1 MSVYQNVITQFD
13 KAISK
18 MLTVSKETRD
28 ILLAPEREITV
39 NFPVRMDNGTL
50 KVFKGFR
57 IQHNSNRGP
66 YKGGIRY
73 WPTVDFDDVSALSA
87 WMTFK
92 CAVMD
97 LPFGGAKG
105 GVVCDPHKLSKDEL
119 HRITKEYT
127 TAIACVIGPDK
138 DIPAPDV
145 GTNSEV
151 MKWMCR
157 TYSKIVGK
165 RTYSIVTGKP
175 VSYGG
180 SLGRKEAT
188 GRGVA
193 IIANELV
200 NVKGKTVA
208 IQGFGNVGMNAAKTL
223 YDMGAKIIAVSD
235 INGEIYDKN
244 GIDIDNLILYL
255 EHKGNGALANHPSL
269 KHTTTLLE
277 IDCDILIPAAIENV
291 ITINNADKIKAK
303 YIVEGAN
310 GPITPEA
317 ENILLKNKVI
327 IAPDILANAGGVTV
341 SYYEWVQNNFKEHWS
356 LEKVNDKLEKKLKE
370 AYGIVSITAEKYGT
384 DLRTGAY
391 ILAIDR
397 IVKGR

>member
-1 MSVYQNVITQFD
+1 MSMYQNVISQFD
-13 KAISK
+13 KAISM
-18 MLTVSKETRD
+18 MLNVPKGTRE
-28 ILLAPEREITV
+28 IVLAPEREITV
-39 NFPVRMDNGTL
+39 NFPVRMDNGTIR
-50 KVFKGFR
+50 VFRGFR
-57 IQHNSNRGP
+57 IQHNSSRGP

-73 WPTVDFDDVSALSA
+73 WHTVNFDEVSALSA

-92 CAVMD
+92 CAIVN

-105 GVVCDPHKLSKDEL
+105 GVICNPCKLSKGEL
-119 HRITKEYT
+119 HRITIEYT
-127 TAIACVIGPDK
+127 KAIAYMIGPER

-145 GTNSEV
+145 GTNAET

-157 TYSKIVGK
+157 AYSKIAKK
-165 RTYSIVTGKP
+165 RTYAVVTGKP
-175 VSYGG
+175 ISYGG
-180 SLGRKEAT
+180 SLGRTEAT

-193 IIANELV
+193 IIANELT

-208 IQGFGNVGMNAAKTL
+208 IQGFGNVGMNAAKSL

-235 INGEIYDKN
+235 INGEIYDNK
-244 GIDIDNLILYL
+244 GIDIDNLILHTEY
-255 EHKGNGALANHPSL
+255 KGNGDLMNHPNL
-269 KHTTTLLE
+269 KGTKTILE
-277 IDCDILIPAAIENV
+277 TECDILIPAALENQ
-291 ITINNADKIKAK
+291 ITIENADKIKAK

-317 ENILLKNKVI
+317 EDILLKKKI
-327 IAPDILANAGGVTV
+327 TIAPDILANAGGVTV
-341 SYYEWVQNNFKEHWS
+341 SYYEWVQNNFNEHWE
-356 LEKVNDKLEKKLKE
+356 LDKVNNKLEKKLKE
-370 AYGIVSITAEKYGT
+370 AYRTVVTIAEKYGT

>member
-1 MSVYQNVITQFD
+1 MSVYQNVVIQFD
-13 KAISK
+13 KAINK
-18 MLTVSKETRD
+18 MLTVPKETRD

-39 NFPVRMDNGTL
+39 NFPVRMDNGKL

-57 IQHNSNRGP
+57 IQHNSERGP

-105 GVVCDPHKLSKDEL
+105 GVICDPYKLSKNEL
-119 HRITKEYT
+119 HKITKEYT
-127 TAIACVIGPDK
+127 KAIACVIGPNK

-145 GTNSEV
+145 GTNGEV

-157 TYSKIVGK
+157 AYSKIVGK

-200 NVKGKTVA
+200 NVKDKTVV

-235 INGEIYDKN
+235 INGEIYDKK
-244 GIDIDNLILYL
+244 GIDIDNLILYMEYKGKGSL
-255 EHKGNGALANHPSL
+255 SNHKNLTNNN
-269 KHTTTLLE
+269 TILE

-291 ITINNADKIKAK
+291 ITIKNADKIKAK

-310 GPITPEA
+310 GPITPDA
-317 ENILLKNKVI
+317 ENILLKKKI
-327 IAPDILANAGGVTV
+327 TIAPDILANAGGVTV
-341 SYYEWVQNNFKEHWS
+341 SYYEWVQNNFNEHWS

-370 AYGIVSITAEKYGT
+370 AYQIVSTTSEKYGT

-397 IVKGR
+397 ILKGK